1 VNVVVLASGEG
12 SNFEALV
19 RGAKNYTVTSLISDK
34 ANCGAVRR
42 AKALSIRSIILQDNL
57 LGLIKQESPD
67 LVALA
72 GFMRILKPNIVDEFC
87 CINIHPSLLPKY
99 PGLDTHKR
107 ALSAG
112 EHEHGCTVHLV
123 DHGVDT
129 GPKIAQS
136 KLTVKNDDTEDSLR
150 ARVKELEH
158 TLFPWV
164 LNNLSL
170 GEISIERDISP
181 PKICYSAGLRS
192 EANSKGFI
200 L

>member
-1 VNVVVLASGEG
+1 MKVVVLASGEG

-19 RGAKNYTVTSLISDK
+19 RGAKNYSVISLISDK
-34 ANCGAVRR
+34 AQCGAIRR
-42 AKALSIRSIILQDNL
+42 AKALSIRSIVLNDSL
-57 LGLIKQESPD
+57 LGLLKQESPD

-72 GFMRILKPNIVDEFC
+72 GFMRILKPNIVDEFR

-112 EHEHGCTVHLV
+112 ETEHGCTVHLV

-129 GPKIAQS
+129 GPRIAQA
-136 KLTVKNDDTEDSLR
+136 KLSVTKEDTEESLK

-158 TLFPWV
+158 SLFPWV
-164 LNNLSL
+164 LNNLSSGEIL
-170 GEISIERDISP
+170 IEGEISA
-181 PKICYSAGLRS
+181 PKICYSAELRS
-192 EANSKGFI
+192 EANSLGFI